1 MKILLI
7 RHGLAEPRDLNKLD
21 HDRQLTDIGRQQLA
35 EQAHYLVSF
44 LENKTVQLIS
54 SPLVRAQ
61 QTAAIFTLNG
71 LNQFILKNFAA
82 TGNLNELQAEIKK
95 RTAEVIVVVGHSPH
109 LEEWAFHLT
118 GERLKVK
125 KGAAIAIEILDFQE
139 ISGRVLWNYPLKQY
153 DQLMKFTED
162 QDLKLQFKQE
172 IEEIVSSYIS
182 MIKEQRKNFLD
193 NPEQPETIHKLRVKI
208 RQFRSFVSFLQPL
221 MSQGDQK
228 KTQKMLRGMARNC
241 AYLRELDVVIETWQG
256 YEHEFEKHD
265 LTGQKFLKVLKSERQ
280 LEAKRLVE
288 VLEEA
293 EFLKNSKWVQGNLKK
308 AIKIKN
314 ETYKT
319 LNDMVQ
325 NVLKKWH
332 VEMKNQYDA
341 ISSHDPKAI
350 HALRIRAKKI
360 RYLVDILELE
370 DDREQNKIHEKSK
383 DWQDVLGDMTDA
395 NRNPHVVV
403 KLAEN
408 YPNGSNTKE
417 IDLFVDLENRR
428 AEYLYESFF
437 VKHK

>member
-1 MKILLI
+1 
-7 RHGLAEPRDLNKLD
+7 
-21 HDRQLTDIGRQQLA
+21 
-35 EQAHYLVSF
+35 
-44 LENKTVQLIS
+44 
-54 SPLVRAQ
+54 
-61 QTAAIFTLNG
+61 
-71 LNQFILKNFAA
+71 
-82 TGNLNELQAEIKK
+82 
-95 RTAEVIVVVGHSPH
+95 
-109 LEEWAFHLT
+109 
-118 GERLKVK
+118 
-125 KGAAIAIEILDFQE
+125 
-139 ISGRVLWNYPLKQY
+139 
-153 DQLMKFTED
+153 MKFTED

-293 EFLKNSKWVQGNLKK
+293 EFLKNSKWVQGNLIK

-314 ETYKT
+314 KTYKT

-325 NVLKKWH
+325 NVLKK
-332 VEMKNQYDA
+332 
-341 ISSHDPKAI
+341 
-350 HALRIRAKKI
+350 
-360 RYLVDILELE
+360 
-370 DDREQNKIHEKSK
+370 
-383 DWQDVLGDMTDA
+383 
-395 NRNPHVVV
+395 
-403 KLAEN
+403 
-408 YPNGSNTKE
+408 
-417 IDLFVDLENRR
+417 
-428 AEYLYESFF
+428 
-437 VKHK
+437 